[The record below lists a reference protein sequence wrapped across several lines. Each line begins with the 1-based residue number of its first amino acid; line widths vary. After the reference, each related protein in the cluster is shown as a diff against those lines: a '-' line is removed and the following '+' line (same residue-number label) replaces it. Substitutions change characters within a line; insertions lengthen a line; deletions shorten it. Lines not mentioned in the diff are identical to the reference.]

1 MNWVRK
7 YHEAQ
12 VRFSM
17 VKVNE
22 KEIET
27 HLKKWQG
34 ILRLRDWD
42 ILVKIVK
49 TKWRK
54 SGDIKIDLD
63 DKKAVLLV
71 NQTPK
76 CEKLEELEELVVHEL
91 LHLKL
96 YGMDQMIEELLS
108 LVYGK
113 RDNPKRDFAETQ
125 FMTLLESTV
134 EDLTKG
140 YLASIGNQN
149 TLSFGRL
156 KKSIDEELVN
166 R

>member
-1 MNWVRK
+1 MVR
-7 YHEAQ
+7 
-12 VRFSM
+12 VS
-17 VKVNE
+17 E

-27 HLKKWQG
+27 HLKKWQD

-54 SGDIKIDLD
+54 SGDIKVDLD
-63 DKKAVLLV
+63 DKKAVLLI

-76 CEKLEELEELVVHEL
+76 RESLEELEELVVHEL

-113 RDNPKRDFAETQ
+113 TESSKRDFAQTQ
-125 FMTLLESTV
+125 FMMLLESTV

-140 YLASIGNQN
+140 YLASIGNQKN
-149 TLSFGRL
+149 LSFGRL
-156 KKSIDEELVN
+156 KESIDEELGN
-166 R
+166 S

>member
-1 MNWVRK
+1 
-7 YHEAQ
+7 
-12 VRFSM
+12 M
-17 VKVNE
+17 VKVSE
-22 KEIET
+22 KEIGNYLE
-27 HLKKWQG
+27 KWQD

-54 SGDIKIDLD
+54 SGDIKVDLE
-63 DKKAVLLV
+63 DKKAVLLI

-76 CEKLEELEELVVHEL
+76 CERLEELEELVVHEL

-96 YGMDQMIEELLS
+96 YGIDQMIEDLLS

-113 RDNPKRDFAETQ
+113 KESSKRDFAETQ
-125 FMTLLESTV
+125 FMVLLESTV

-140 YLASIGNQN
+140 YLASVGSQKS
-149 TLSFGRL
+149 LSFGRL
-156 KKSIDEELVN
+156 KKSIEEELRN